1 MAGDVDPLEAFFG
14 RAARTLFEG
23 QTFVVEHGPV
33 ERWPSWT
40 RSGPLASIAALS
52 QAYKGRLEVAQG
64 RTSEPVA
71 GQEFIGRGGQVRVQG
86 TRADALLQLG
96 LTVFFVDI
104 EGTVPE
110 SAAFLRE
117 LETALGVNRCA
128 AAGVF
133 ANAPGSG
140 LPWHH
145 DSHDQLLIQLS
156 GRKVFA
162 HVDERSADH
171 PGIPFSPTSIV
182 HPDFPAV
189 YGNGFVDSAAEI
201 EARGVMTTVLEPG
214 SCLFL
219 PAGTFHRTVDQ
230 PEAALS
236 LAIAVRPPSRLDLL
250 VAALRFGAL
259 SSPHW
264 RAPAYGFFP
273 VSAEGQ
279 EPAAARAATS
289 AEVARLAA
297 RLKDLSEVE
306 QASAWLARE
315 RERVDVAVEMRRP
328 RFSRY
333 VRVPS
338 TAVAWEAA
346 SEERIVCIVRPVDAT
361 LPSRLGLAA
370 QARPIVEHVLSTV
383 RAFNV
388 EDLVR
393 AFQEFEETEIAD
405 LLDQLSGVGLLAPIP
420 FDTWGDL

>member
-1 MAGDVDPLEAFFG
+1 MTGRVDPLGAFFG
-14 RAARTLFEG
+14 RTTQSLFEG
-23 QTFVVEHGPV
+23 QKFVVAHGPV
-33 ERWPSWT
+33 ERWPAWT
-40 RSGPLASIAALS
+40 RSGPLASISAL
-52 QAYKGRLEVAQG
+52 AHEYKGRLEVAQG
-64 RTSEPVA
+64 RTSETA
-71 GQEFIGRGGQVRVQG
+71 KGQEFIGRGGQVRVQG

-104 EGTVPE
+104 ESTVPE
-110 SAAFLRE
+110 SATFLRE
-117 LETALGVNRCA
+117 LEAALGVNRCG

-162 HVDERSADH
+162 HVEERSADH

-189 YGNGFVDSAAEI
+189 YGGGFVDSPQAI
-201 EARGVMTTVLEPG
+201 EHRGVITTVLEPG

-250 VAALRFGAL
+250 VAAVRYGAL
-259 SSPHW
+259 SSAYW

-273 VSAEGQ
+273 ASSEG
-279 EPAAARAATS
+279 EATAPARAATR
-289 AEVARLAA
+289 EELLRLAE
-297 RLKDLSEVE
+297 RLRELSEAD

-315 RERVDVAVEMRRP
+315 RERVEPSTPVRRP

-333 VRVPS
+333 LRVPS
-338 TAVAWEAA
+338 TALDWEAPNDD
-346 SEERIVCIVRPVDAT
+346 RVTCVVRPVDAT
-361 LPSRLGLAA
+361 LPSRLGLALLA
-370 QARPIVEHVLSTV
+370 QPIVDYVLSTT
-383 RAFNV
+383 RAFSAEEV
-388 EDLVR
+388 SA
-393 AFQEFEETEIAD
+393 AFPDFEESDVSE
-405 LLDQLSGVGLLAPIP
+405 LLDQLSRVGLLAPMP
-420 FDTWGDL
+420 FERWKSR